1 MPLSSYFVFR
11 IYTCYTST
19 MYVHTFRMPT
29 YIMAQSRVLWQG
41 LPQLFSVPCVTWCL
55 GIGWL
60 HYIPTARKMFFFFS
74 SWYLVGGGFVF
85 TVKNTPYILVPGT
98 YDHYS
103 LPHWGN
109 LWDLWVLNS
118 LNTLLPY
125 KSQLVFHQV
134 KCFKFE
140 AAAVGNFCC
149 ALAVHLLT
157 VLSIVQIASIFSFW
171 VQCDPHQYR
180 CALIYKNILFT

>member
-1 MPLSSYFVFR
+1 MLYFYYVCAHFQNANVHYGSIQSAVTRFATVVQCSLCYMVFGHWL
-11 IYTCYTST
+11 ITLHS
-19 MYVHTFRMPT
+19 H
-29 YIMAQSRVLWQG
+29 S
-41 LPQLFSVPCVTWCL
+41 PQNV
-55 GIGWL
+55 
-60 HYIPTARKMFFFFS
+60 FFFS

-109 LWDLWVLNS
+109 LWDLGILNS

>member
-1 MPLSSYFVFR
+1 MCTLSECQRTLWLNPECCDKVCHSCSVFPVLHGVWALADY
-11 IYTCYTST
+11 I
-19 MYVHTFRMPT
+19 TF
-29 YIMAQSRVLWQG
+29 
-41 LPQLFSVPCVTWCL
+41 PQPAKC
-55 GIGWL
+55 
-60 HYIPTARKMFFFFS
+60 FFFS